1 MQCIVVGKLI
11 KELIIMKER
20 TQKVFSETMELLSH
34 EIKIFFHLPVPR
46 ITKVG

>member
-1 MQCIVVGKLI
+1 
-11 KELIIMKER
+11 MKER
-20 TQKVFSETMELLSH
+20 TQKVCETMELLSH